1 MVILLNV
8 YLKPAE
14 DNVVNV
20 EESLKA
26 HYELAFSWITLYEV
40 YLTRLSIEL

>member
-1 MVILLNV
+1 MVILLNL

-14 DNVVNV
+14 DNIVNV

-26 HYELAFSWITLYEV
+26 HYELGFSWITLY
-40 YLTRLSIEL
+40 